1 MWKMDPEVK
10 MWLQNLCKE
19 DPGLALTHS
28 PLWPFSWPCGKEETP
43 PSRKGVVTCWND
55 FEYFKVLSVNNK
67 NEITLKYS
75 RVWAAGVNE
84 SSRSLMPV
92 PLIEA

>member
-1 MWKMDPEVK
+1 MALLLGPWEGRDPTQPEGSLF
-10 MWLQNLCKE
+10 MY
-19 DPGLALTHS
+19 
-28 PLWPFSWPCGKEETP
+28 
-43 PSRKGVVTCWND
+43 RND

-84 SSRSLMPV
+84 SSWSQMPV